1 MSNARNILPIRCDY
15 GELSGQNGLH
25 YMAVDVGETIVA
37 ALEFE
42 GELFVVDTKEV
53 KDRGLEVVDVD
64 FVFHGIEADVITRSV
79 GDTRLHAAAG
89 HPDGVGVGMVI
100 AAPLGTIV
108 KGTLDEGRA
117 SEFAGPNDEGV
128 FEEATGFKITDQ
140 SGGGLVG
147 VTTLVVELG
156 GERTMLVPSGM
167 HELDKA
173 CSAFDETAREK
184 TVASKGAGLVDTG
197 AVLFERGFAFSGNV
211 GELGHAGLHT
221 VSHLVLRDARGNFG
235 VADFGE
241 FAFVELGNA
250 VEHVTTEL

>member
-15 GELSGQNGLH
+15 GELSGQDGLH

-53 KDRGLEVVDVD
+53 KDRSLEVVDVD
-64 FVFHGIEADVITRSV
+64 FVFDGIEADVITRSV
-79 GDTRLHAAAG
+79 GDAGLHAAAG
-89 HPDGVGVGMVI
+89 HPDCVGVGMVI

-117 SEFAGPNDEGV
+117 SELAGPNDEGV
-128 FEEATGFKITDQ
+128 FEKAAGFEVTDQ
-140 SGGGLVG
+140 GGGRLVG
-147 VTTLVVELG
+147 ITTLVVELG
-156 GERTMLVPSGM
+156 GERTMLVPSGV

-173 CSAFDETAREK
+173 RSAFDETASEE
-184 TVASKGAGLVDTG
+184 TVAGKGAGLVDTG
-197 AVLFERGFAFSGNV
+197 AVLLECGFAFAGNV

-221 VSHLVLRDARGNFG
+221 VSHLVLRDARGDFG